1 MAGILYAVGRFCVR
15 RRFFV
20 LAVWLVVA
28 VALVAVSHRTG
39 DNTNDNLSLPG
50 TGSQQATDALA
61 KPFPGSVE
69 RVEPDRHPCLRAAS

>member
-15 RRFFV
+15 RRFVV

-50 TGSQQATDALA
+50 TDSQQATDCWPSRSRTRRTAPA
-61 KPFPGSVE
+61 RSSCTP
-69 RVEPDRHPCLRAAS
+69 RAAS